1 MSMLNPKI
9 HEQAA
14 ATLTVNEST
23 KKLLQAIYRAQHNSS
38 GAKGD
43 QPRIKVS
50 SVISRMSFF
59 YEKIRNA
66 VDYKEEYLLR
76 KEAIERILRRQIL
89 IEGTITDND
98 PEKISQHLLTELI
111 RGGYLPNNQLPITV
125 IDEVTAVIKKYLV
138 IKDVAVVQLSQYSG
152 TTSLMKK
159 DLVKF
164 KKELSQ
170 RNELVDWLLAV
181 AASEVESQ
189 LGNDQAL
196 NQAINNLYKYLLENI
211 ELANH
216 KELAADLPIQIY
228 LSVNRNFAKLD
239 NDMLAF
245 ILFRYYIADWQ
256 KMDEARWPLV
266 AKKIGELH
274 QVINQQL
281 KHPLSVALD
290 KLIRR
295 YAVCTS
301 VLSDVLRSDPVGIY
315 TNIKIDPKAFPRQ
328 IKKVCEKNY
337 TKAKNLLW
345 RAAVRSIIY
354 IFLTKTVLVIALE
367 IPINKI
373 FGAPVS
379 WGALLIN
386 AIFPAGLLFF
396 SVLITKLPNEA
407 NTDKIISV
415 VNELSFEENRR
426 REPIMVR
433 LPQKKAGLLTTI
445 FNGIYALTFLITFS
459 AIVWA
464 LRALNFTWISVL
476 IFLFFLV
483 FVSFFI
489 IRIKRV
495 TNELKIT
502 EDKES
507 LWLILF
513 DAFTL
518 PVMAVGKWLSEKFS
532 KINVFVFL
540 LDFIIETPFKFFVD
554 MAEDWTN
561 YVKERKSQI
570 N

>member
-1 MSMLNPKI
+1 
-9 HEQAA
+9 
-14 ATLTVNEST
+14 
-23 KKLLQAIYRAQHNSS
+23 
-38 GAKGD
+38 
-43 QPRIKVS
+43 
-50 SVISRMSFF
+50 
-59 YEKIRNA
+59 
-66 VDYKEEYLLR
+66 
-76 KEAIERILRRQIL
+76 
-89 IEGTITDND
+89 
-98 PEKISQHLLTELI
+98 
-111 RGGYLPNNQLPITV
+111 
-125 IDEVTAVIKKYLV
+125 
-138 IKDVAVVQLSQYSG
+138 
-152 TTSLMKK
+152 MKK
-159 DLVKF
+159 NLVKF
-164 KKELSQ
+164 KEELSQ

-189 LGNDQAL
+189 LGNDSAL

-211 ELANH
+211 ELINH
-216 KELAADLPIQIY
+216 KELVADLPIQIY

-245 ILFRYYIADWQ
+245 ILFKYYLADWQ
-256 KMDEARWPLV
+256 KMSESRWSTV
-266 AKKIGELH
+266 AKKINELR

-281 KHPLSVALD
+281 HHPLAVPLD
-290 KLIRR
+290 KITRR

-301 VLSDVLRSDPVGIY
+301 VLLDVLRSDPVGIY
-315 TNIKIDPKAFPRQ
+315 TSIKTDPKAFPRQ

-367 IPINKI
+367 IPANKI

-379 WGALLIN
+379 WEALLIN

-396 SVLITKLPNEA
+396 SVLTTKLPNEA

-426 REPIMVR
+426 REPIVVR
-433 LPQKKAGLLTTI
+433 LPQKKASILTKI
-445 FNGIYALTFLITFS
+445 FNCIYALTFLVTFS

-464 LRALNFTWISVL
+464 LYALHFTLISIVIL
-476 IFLFFLV
+476 LFFLV

-502 EDKES
+502 EDKER

-513 DAFTL
+513 DIFTL
-518 PVMAVGKWLSEKFS
+518 PVMAVGKWLSEKFD
-532 KINVFVFL
+532 KVNVFVFL
-540 LDFIIETPFKFFVD
+540 LDFIIETPFKFFID

>member
-1 MSMLNPKI
+1 MLNPKI
-9 HEQAA
+9 HKRSVV
-14 ATLTVNEST
+14 TLTVNDST
-23 KKLLQAIYRAQHNSS
+23 KKLLRAIYRAQHSS
-38 GAKGD
+38 GAAKGD

-89 IEGTITDND
+89 IESTIAAND
-98 PEKISQHLLTELI
+98 HEKISQHLLAALI
-111 RGGYLPNNQLPITV
+111 RGGYLPNNYLPTSL
-125 IDEVTAVIKKYLV
+125 IDEVAIIIRKYLV
-138 IKDVAVVQLSQYSG
+138 IKDIAVAQLDHQAEP
-152 TTSLMKK
+152 TSLIKK

-164 KKELSQ
+164 KEELSQ
-170 RNELVDWLLAV
+170 RNDLVAWLLAV
-181 AASEVESQ
+181 AASEIESR

-196 NQAINNLYKYLLENI
+196 NQAINNLYQYLLDNI

-216 KELAADLPIQIY
+216 PELSADLPIQIY

-245 ILFRYYIADWQ
+245 ILFKYYLANWQ
-256 KMDEARWPLV
+256 KLEASRWPAV
-266 AKKIGELH
+266 AKKINEIR
-274 QVINQQL
+274 QAINQQL
-281 KHPLSVALD
+281 QHPLAPALD
-290 KLIRR
+290 KLTRR

-301 VLSDVLRSDPVGIY
+301 VLLDVLQSDPVGIY
-315 TNIKIDPKAFPRQ
+315 TSIKTDPKAFPRQ

-337 TKAKNLLW
+337 AKAKNLLW

-354 IFLTKTVLVIALE
+354 IFLTKTILVIALE
-367 IPINKI
+367 IPANKI
-373 FGAPVS
+373 FGASVS
-379 WGALLIN
+379 VMALLIN
-386 AIFPAGLLFF
+386 ALFPAALLFF
-396 SVLITKLPNEA
+396 SVLITKLPNES
-407 NTDKIISV
+407 NTNKIISI

-426 REPIMVR
+426 ETPIIVR
-433 LPQKKAGLLTTI
+433 LPQKKAGILTKF
-445 FNGIYALTFLITFS
+445 FNIIYALTFLVTFS
-459 AIVWA
+459 AIVW
-464 LRALNFTWISVL
+464 LLHILHFTLISII

-502 EDKES
+502 EEKES
-507 LWLILF
+507 LWRILF
-513 DAFTL
+513 DIFTL

-532 KINVFVFL
+532 KVNIFVFL
-540 LDFIIETPFKFFVD
+540 LDFIIETPFKFFID

>member
-1 MSMLNPKI
+1 MLNPKI

-14 ATLTVNEST
+14 AALTVNEST
-23 KKLLQAIYRAQHNSS
+23 KKLLQAIYRAQHNPVGTKS
-38 GAKGD
+38 D
-43 QPRIKVS
+43 QPRIRVS
-50 SVISRMSFF
+50 TVISRMSFF

-76 KEAIERILRRQIL
+76 KEAIERILRRQVL

-98 PEKISQHLLTELI
+98 PEKISQHLLAELI
-111 RGGYLPNNQLPITV
+111 RGGYLPNNQLPTSL
-125 IDEVTAVIKKYLV
+125 IDEVAVIIKKYLV
-138 IKDVAVVQLSQYSG
+138 IKDVAVIQLGQKTG
-152 TTSLMKK
+152 PTSLIKK

-164 KKELSQ
+164 KEELSQ

-181 AASEVESQ
+181 AASEIESQ
-189 LGNDQAL
+189 LGGDQAL
-196 NQAINNLYKYLLENI
+196 NQAINNLYQYLLENI
-211 ELANH
+211 ELTNH
-216 KELAADLPIQIY
+216 QELSADLPIQIY

-239 NDMLAF
+239 DDMLAF
-245 ILFRYYIADWQ
+245 ILFKYYLADWQ
-256 KMDEARWPLV
+256 KMNESRWLTV
-266 AKKIGELH
+266 AKKINELR
-274 QVINQQL
+274 QAINQQL
-281 KHPLSVALD
+281 HHPLAAPLD
-290 KLIRR
+290 KLTRR
-295 YAVCTS
+295 YAVCTA
-301 VLSDVLRSDPVGIY
+301 VLLDVLRSDPVGIY
-315 TNIKIDPKAFPRQ
+315 TSIKTDPKAFPRQ

-367 IPINKI
+367 IPANKI
-373 FGAPVS
+373 FGSLVS
-379 WGALLIN
+379 WEALLIN
-386 AIFPAGLLFF
+386 ALFPAALLFI
-396 SVLITKLPNEA
+396 SVLTTKLPSEN
-407 NTDKIISV
+407 NTDQIINT

-426 REPIMVR
+426 REPLIVR
-433 LPQKKAGLLTTI
+433 LPQKNASVLNKV
-445 FNGIYALTFLITFS
+445 FNCFYVLMFLISFS
-459 AIVWA
+459 LIVWV
-464 LRALNFTWISVL
+464 LHILHFTPVSIL
-476 IFLFFLV
+476 IFIFFLV

-507 LWLILF
+507 FWLILF
-513 DAFTL
+513 DVFTL

-532 KINVFVFL
+532 KVNVFVFL

>member
-1 MSMLNPKI
+1 MLNPKI

-14 ATLTVNEST
+14 ATLTVNDST
-23 KKLLQAIYRAQHNSS
+23 KKLLQAIYHAQHNS
-38 GAKGD
+38 GAAKGD
-43 QPRIKVS
+43 QPRIRVS

-98 PEKISQHLLTELI
+98 HEKISQHLLAELI
-111 RGGYLPNNQLPITV
+111 RGGYLPNNYLPTGL
-125 IDEVTAVIKKYLV
+125 IDEVAVIIKKYLV
-138 IKDVAVVQLSQYSG
+138 IKDIAVAQLGQQAGS
-152 TTSLMKK
+152 TSLIKK

-164 KKELSQ
+164 KEELSQ
-170 RNELVDWLLAV
+170 RNELVAWLLAV
-181 AASEVESQ
+181 AASEIESR

-196 NQAINNLYKYLLENI
+196 SQAINNLYQYLLDNI
-211 ELANH
+211 ELANQS
-216 KELAADLPIQIY
+216 ELSADLPIQIY

-245 ILFRYYIADWQ
+245 ILFKYYLADWQ
-256 KMDEARWPLV
+256 KMEASRWPAV
-266 AKKIGELH
+266 AKKINEIRRA
-274 QVINQQL
+274 INQQL
-281 KHPLSVALD
+281 QHPLAAPLD
-290 KLIRR
+290 KLTRR

-301 VLSDVLRSDPVGIY
+301 VLLDVLRSDPVGIY
-315 TNIKIDPKAFPRQ
+315 ASIKTDPKAFPRQ

-337 TKAKNLLW
+337 AKAKNLLW

-367 IPINKI
+367 IPANKI

-386 AIFPAGLLFF
+386 AIFPAALLFF
-396 SVLITKLPNEA
+396 SVLITKLPNES
-407 NTDKIISV
+407 NTDKIISL

-426 REPIMVR
+426 QTPITVR
-433 LPQKKAGLLTTI
+433 LPQKKAGILTRI
-445 FNGIYALTFLITFS
+445 FNIIYALTFLVTFS

-464 LRALNFTWISVL
+464 LYILHFTLISIV

-513 DAFTL
+513 DIFTL
-518 PVMAVGKWLSEKFS
+518 PVMAVGKWLSEKFD
-532 KINVFVFL
+532 KVNVFVFL

>member
-1 MSMLNPKI
+1 MLNPKI
-9 HEQAA
+9 HEHPAA
-14 ATLTVNEST
+14 ALTVNDST
-23 KKLLQAIYRAQHNSS
+23 KKLLQAIYRAQHNS
-38 GAKGD
+38 GAAKGD
-43 QPRIKVS
+43 QPRIRVS

-98 PEKISQHLLTELI
+98 HEKISQHLLAELI
-111 RGGYLPNNQLPITV
+111 RGGYLPNNYLPTSL
-125 IDEVTAVIKKYLV
+125 IDEVAGIIKKYLV
-138 IKDVAVVQLSQYSG
+138 IKDIAVAQLGQQAGS
-152 TTSLMKK
+152 TSLIKK

-164 KKELSQ
+164 KEELSQ
-170 RNELVDWLLAV
+170 RNELVAWLLAV
-181 AASEVESQ
+181 AASEIESR

-196 NQAINNLYKYLLENI
+196 SQAINNLYQYLLDNI
-211 ELANH
+211 ELVNH
-216 KELAADLPIQIY
+216 LELSADLPIQIY

-245 ILFRYYIADWQ
+245 ILFKYYLADWQ
-256 KMDEARWPLV
+256 KMEASRWPAV
-266 AKKIGELH
+266 AKKINEIRRA
-274 QVINQQL
+274 INQQL
-281 KHPLSVALD
+281 QHPLAAPLD
-290 KLIRR
+290 KLTRR

-301 VLSDVLRSDPVGIY
+301 VLLDVLRSDPVGIY
-315 TNIKIDPKAFPRQ
+315 ASIKTDPKAFPRQ

-337 TKAKNLLW
+337 AKAKNLLW

-367 IPINKI
+367 IPANKI

-386 AIFPAGLLFF
+386 AIFPAALLFF
-396 SVLITKLPNEA
+396 SVLITKLPNES
-407 NTDKIISV
+407 NTDKIISL

-426 REPIMVR
+426 QAPITVR
-433 LPQKKAGLLTTI
+433 LPQKKAGILTKI
-445 FNGIYALTFLITFS
+445 FNIIYALTFLVTFS

-464 LRALNFTWISVL
+464 LYILHFTLISIV

-502 EDKES
+502 EDKER

-513 DAFTL
+513 DIFTL
-518 PVMAVGKWLSEKFS
+518 PVMAVGKWLSEKFD
-532 KINVFVFL
+532 KVNVFVFL

>member
-1 MSMLNPKI
+1 MLNPKI
-9 HEQAA
+9 HEHPAA
-14 ATLTVNEST
+14 VLTVNDST
-23 KKLLQAIYRAQHNSS
+23 KKLLQAIYHAQHSS
-38 GAKGD
+38 GGAKGD

-98 PEKISQHLLTELI
+98 HEKISQHLLAELI
-111 RGGYLPNNQLPITV
+111 RGGYLPNNHLPTSL
-125 IDEVTAVIKKYLV
+125 IDEVAAIIKKYLV
-138 IKDVAVVQLSQYSG
+138 IKDIAVAQLGQLSGSA
-152 TTSLMKK
+152 SLIKK

-164 KKELSQ
+164 KEELSQ
-170 RNELVDWLLAV
+170 RNELVAWLLAV
-181 AASEVESQ
+181 AASEIESR
-189 LGNDQAL
+189 LGNDQPL
-196 NQAINNLYKYLLENI
+196 NQAINNLYQYLLDNI

-216 KELAADLPIQIY
+216 PELSADLPIQIY

-245 ILFRYYIADWQ
+245 ILFKYYLADWQ
-256 KMDEARWPLV
+256 KMEASRWPAV
-266 AKKIGELH
+266 AKKIQEIR
-274 QVINQQL
+274 QAINQQL
-281 KHPLSVALD
+281 HHPLAGPLD
-290 KLIRR
+290 KLTRR
-295 YAVCTS
+295 YAVSTS
-301 VLSDVLRSDPVGIY
+301 VLLDVLRADPVGIY
-315 TNIKIDPKAFPRQ
+315 TSIKTDPKAFPRQ

-337 TKAKNLLW
+337 TRAKSLLW

-367 IPINKI
+367 IPANKI

-386 AIFPAGLLFF
+386 AAFPAALLFF
-396 SVLITKLPNEA
+396 SVLITKLPNES
-407 NTDKIISV
+407 NTDKIIGL

-426 REPIMVR
+426 QTPIAVR
-433 LPQKKAGLLTTI
+433 LSQKKANILTKI
-445 FNGIYALTFLITFS
+445 FNVIYSFTFLITFS
-459 AIVWA
+459 AIIWA
-464 LRALNFTWISVL
+464 LHALHFTLISII

-495 TNELKIT
+495 TNELRIT

-513 DAFTL
+513 DVFTL
-518 PVMAVGKWLSEKFS
+518 PVMAVGKWLSEKFD
-532 KINVFVFL
+532 KVNVFVFL

-561 YVKERKSQI
+561 YVKERRSQI